1 MTSGKFMLHYMQFHS
16 TSLPPHLLTFPLPST
31 LSPKAYGINTSDK
44 LPSQLS
50 FTVASERMQIVIQ
63 CLTPPLFLS
72 LSHPAFISLQLVM
85 DVFIVWLSESFTS
98 SYCFSQ
104 RHGEKPLIHPTYTWT
119 NMHAAYDYQVAR
131 FASQPT
137 TTQTKLSWKDCHDSA
152 KKKETDETSVRMSS
166 PLLNL
171 CIDRTQSF

>member
-1 MTSGKFMLHYMQFHS
+1 MLHYMQFHS
-16 TSLPPHLLTFPLPST
+16 TSLPPHLLLTFPLPST

-104 RHGEKPLIHPTYTWT
+104 RHGEKSLTHGQTCTQHITIRLPDLPVSP
-119 NMHAAYDYQVAR
+119 Q
-131 FASQPT
+131 QP
-137 TTQTKLSWKDCHDSA
+137 KRSSA
-152 KKKETDETSVRMSS
+152 GRTAMTVKKKRQMK
-166 PLLNL
+166 LLSECLLL
-171 CIDRTQSF
+171 C

>member
-85 DVFIVWLSESFTS
+85 DVFIVWLSFTS

-119 NMHAAYDYQVAR
+119 NMYAAYDYQVAR

-152 KKKETDETSVRMSS
+152 KKKRQMK
-166 PLLNL
+166 LLSECLLL
-171 CIDRTQSF
+171 C